1 MCQAADALRRAEPL
15 ASAPLPDWREILARR
30 RPPRRT
36 DATNRVV
43 TLGTGGGS
51 NPKATRCGY
60 SNAVVVGDAVYLVD
74 AGEGVHTQLWR
85 AGLTM
90 NPNFRRQVHRP
101 VVRGV
106 FVTHLHADHIVDLAN
121 LFVGSWP
128 PHVVDLIGPGPAGLP
143 IPMFPPDADRPLPF
157 PDEPTPGLRAFVDH
171 QMGSFAYNI
180 NVRVLDEGRS
190 PLPDSIRVREINVA
204 GNAAQD
210 EAGEATDVILDVT
223 ASAASPAAAAPAMDP
238 VEVFRDDERGVVVT
252 AILVQHAP
260 VFPAFGYRF
269 DTPTGSVAFSGD
281 TGECDNVVR
290 LAKDADVLVHE
301 VIDLPSLLSRVT
313 HLPNFESV
321 RNHLASSHSTPE
333 QVGRVATAAGVR
345 TLVLSHLVPGDLRD
359 HRGRVGSRRAPPL
372 RRRDRLRRRPRRV
385 RARRLTS
392 PEVGPHRA
400 AVERVRARDPSGT

>member
-1 MCQAADALRRAEPL
+1 VCQAADALRRAEPS
-15 ASAPLPDWREILARR
+15 APAPLPEWRDVLARR

-51 NPKATRCGY
+51 NPKATRCGF
-60 SNAVVVGDAVYLVD
+60 SNAVVVGDAAYLVD
-74 AGEGVHTQLWR
+74 AGEGVHNQLWR

-90 NPNFRRQVHRP
+90 NPGFRRQFSRP

-128 PHVVDLIGPGPAGLP
+128 PHVVDLIGPGSAGLP
-143 IPMFPPDADRPLPF
+143 IPMFPADADRPLPL
-157 PDEPTPGLRAFVDH
+157 PRDPAPGLRAFVDH
-171 QMGSFAYNI
+171 QMASFAYNI
-180 NVRVLDEGRS
+180 NVRVLDEGRP

-204 GNAAQD
+204 ANAAQD
-210 EAGEATDVILDVT
+210 GGSGAADLILDVT
-223 ASAASPAAAAPAMDP
+223 ASASSPAYAAPAMEP
-238 VEVFRDDERGVVVT
+238 VEVFRDDERGVVVS
-252 AILVQHAP
+252 AVLVQHAP

-290 LAKDADVLVHE
+290 LAKGADVLVHE
-301 VIDLPSLLSRVT
+301 VIDLPSLVSRIT

-321 RNHLASSHSTPE
+321 RNHLAMSHSTPE
-333 QVGRVATAAGVR
+333 QVGRIATAAGVR
-345 TLVLSHLVPGDLRD
+345 TLVLSHLVPGDLEI
-359 HRGRVGSRRAPPL
+359 
-372 RRRDRLRRRPRRV
+372 
-385 RARRLTS
+385 T
-392 PEVGPHRA
+392 EEEWEA
-400 AVERVRARDPSGT
+400 AVRPHFAGEIVCGVDLDEYGLG

>member
-15 ASAPLPDWREILARR
+15 ASAPLPDWREVLARR

-60 SNAVVVGDAVYLVD
+60 SNAVVVGDAAYLVD

-143 IPMFPPDADRPLPF
+143 IPMFPPDADRPMPF

-210 EAGEATDVILDVT
+210 GQA
-223 ASAASPAAAAPAMDP
+223 
-238 VEVFRDDERGVVVT
+238 
-252 AILVQHAP
+252 
-260 VFPAFGYRF
+260 
-269 DTPTGSVAFSGD
+269 
-281 TGECDNVVR
+281 
-290 LAKDADVLVHE
+290 
-301 VIDLPSLLSRVT
+301 
-313 HLPNFESV
+313 
-321 RNHLASSHSTPE
+321 
-333 QVGRVATAAGVR
+333 
-345 TLVLSHLVPGDLRD
+345 
-359 HRGRVGSRRAPPL
+359 
-372 RRRDRLRRRPRRV
+372 RRP
-385 RARRLTS
+385 T
-392 PEVGPHRA
+392 
-400 AVERVRARDPSGT
+400 

>member
-1 MCQAADALRRAEPL
+1 M
-15 ASAPLPDWREILARR
+15 PDWREVLAIRR
-30 RPPRRT
+30 SPLRT
-36 DATNRVV
+36 DAVNRVV

-51 NPKATRCGY
+51 NPKATRCGF
-60 SNAVVVGDAVYLVD
+60 SNAVVVGDAAYLVD

-90 NPNFRRQVHRP
+90 NPGFRRQFARP

-128 PHVVDLIGPGPAGLP
+128 PHVVELIGPGPAGLP
-143 IPMFPPDADRPLPF
+143 IPMFPSDAERPVPL

-171 QMGSFAYNI
+171 QMRSFAYNI
-180 NVRVLDEGRS
+180 NVRVLDEGRP

-204 GNAAQD
+204 GRAARD
-210 EAGEATDVILDVT
+210 GGSGATDVILDVT
-223 ASAASPAAAAPAMDP
+223 ASAASPADAAPAMEP
-238 VEVFRDDERGVVVT
+238 VEIHRDDERGVVVS
-252 AILVQHAP
+252 AVLVQHAP

-290 LAKDADVLVHE
+290 LARGADVLVHE
-301 VIDLPSLLSRVT
+301 VIDLPSLESRIT

-345 TLVLSHLVPGDLRD
+345 TLVLSHLVPGD
-359 HRGRVGSRRAPPL
+359 VEIA
-372 RRRDRLRRRPRRV
+372 
-385 RARRLTS
+385 
-392 PEVGPHRA
+392 EEEWEA
-400 AVERVRARDPSGT
+400 AVRPHFAGEIVCGVDLDEFGI

>member
-1 MCQAADALRRAEPL
+1 M
-15 ASAPLPDWREILARR
+15 PDWREVLARR
-30 RPPRRT
+30 RPPRHT
-36 DATNRVV
+36 DAANRVV

-51 NPKATRCGY
+51 NPKATRCGFA
-60 SNAVVVGDAVYLVD
+60 NAVVVGDAVYLVD

-90 NPNFRRQVHRP
+90 NPGFRRQFARP
-101 VVRGV
+101 VVRSV

-143 IPMFPPDADRPLPF
+143 IPMFPPDAERPLPL
-157 PDEPTPGLRAFVDH
+157 PDEPTPGLRSFVDH
-171 QMGSFAYNI
+171 QLRSLAYNI
-180 NVRVLDEGRS
+180 NIRVLDEGRS
-190 PLPDSIRVREINVA
+190 PLPDAIRVREINVGQFSSA
-204 GNAAQD
+204 NSAQANSAQD
-210 EAGEATDVILDVT
+210 GVGEATDLIVDVT
-223 ASAASPAAAAPAMDP
+223 ASAASPADAAPAMEP
-238 VEVFRDDERGVVVT
+238 FEVFRDDERGVVVT
-252 AILVQHAP
+252 GILVQHAP

-301 VIDLPSLLSRVT
+301 VIDLPSLESRMT

-345 TLVLSHLVPGDLRD
+345 TLVLSHLVPGD
-359 HRGRVGSRRAPPL
+359 VEIA
-372 RRRDRLRRRPRRV
+372 
-385 RARRLTS
+385 
-392 PEVGPHRA
+392 EEEWEA
-400 AVERVRARDPSGT
+400 AVRPHFAGEIVCGVDLDEFEIG

>member
-1 MCQAADALRRAEPL
+1 M
-15 ASAPLPDWREILARR
+15 PDWREILARR

-36 DATNRVV
+36 DAPNRVV

-51 NPKATRCGY
+51 NPKATRCGF
-60 SNAVVVGDAVYLVD
+60 SNAVVVGDAAYLVD

-90 NPNFRRQVHRP
+90 NPGFRRQFARP

-143 IPMFPPDADRPLPF
+143 IPMFPPDAERPLPL
-157 PDEPTPGLRAFVDH
+157 PDEPTPGLRSFVDH
-171 QMGSFAYNI
+171 QLRSFAYNI

-204 GNAAQD
+204 GRD
-210 EAGEATDVILDVT
+210 SEATDLILDVT
-223 ASAASPAAAAPAMDP
+223 ASAASPADAAPAMEP
-238 VEVFRDDERGVVVT
+238 VEVFRDDEHGVVVS
-252 AILVQHAP
+252 AALVQHAP

-281 TGECDNVVR
+281 TGECENVVR

-301 VIDLPSLLSRVT
+301 VIDLPSLEARMT

-345 TLVLSHLVPGDLRD
+345 TLVLSHLVPGDVEIAEDEWEAAVRPHFAGEIVCGVDLD
-359 HRGRVGSRRAPPL
+359 EFASNGRLTSAAL
-372 RRRDRLRRRPRRV
+372 RRPRA
-385 RARRLTS
+385 ARPS
-392 PEVGPHRA
+392 PP
-400 AVERVRARDPSGT
+400 TK